1 MQSRLRHTAHPS
13 IISNHKEDL
22 TMKYEQP
29 KIVIILCDEIDI
41 ITESFTEFESNG
53 FNDGEDLG
61 FN

>member
-1 MQSRLRHTAHPS
+1 MQYLLQ
-13 IISNHKEDL
+13 ILSNYKEDL

-29 KIVIILCDEIDI
+29 KIVIILCDELDI

-61 FN
+61 FH

>member
-1 MQSRLRHTAHPS
+1 
-13 IISNHKEDL
+13 
-22 TMKYEQP
+22 MKYEQP

-53 FNDGEDLG
+53 FNDDAGEDLG